1 MTVRAI
7 ARLRSLAERRVLLA
21 PDTLERHL
29 IVAQLVGSPPE
40 LVDVGGM
47 PGQLAG
53 FLPRTRVLAVN
64 VEEPADLVVTADR
77 LPFEDAAFACSTS
90 LDVLEHVPPDDRPR
104 FVREQLRVTRGRA
117 VLCCPL
123 GTPEHGE
130 EERAVA
136 AWHHETVGEE
146 NRWLAEHADNGLP
159 TLDELRA
166 AFAHHPGPVR
176 FLFHGDVRVV
186 NEQFKQLVLAR
197 HRHRVGD
204 LTRYARLRLPYRP
217 QLALAETPSPWSNR
231 VFVVADPPVDVADA
245 AQPVSAAAAS

>member
-1 MTVRAI
+1 MPALAA
-7 ARLRSLAERRVLLA
+7 ARLRSLAEHRVLLA

-29 IVAQLVGSPPE
+29 IVAQLVGAPSD

-64 VEEPADLVVTADR
+64 VEAPADLVVPADR
-77 LPFEDAAFACSTS
+77 LPFEDATFACSTS
-90 LDVLEHVPPDDRPR
+90 LDVLEHVKAGDRAR

-123 GTPEHGE
+123 GTPEHAK

-136 AWHHETVGEE
+136 AWHRETVGTD

-166 AFAHHPGPVR
+166 AFAGHPGPVR

-197 HRHRVGD
+197 HRRRPADV
-204 LTRYARLRLPYRP
+204 LRYVRLRLPYRP
-217 QLALAETPSPWSNR
+217 RIALQDTPSPWSNR
-231 VFVVADPPVDVADA
+231 VFVVADPPVPDRAQA
-245 AQPVSAAAAS
+245 AVSAAAAS

>member
-1 MTVRAI
+1 MTSPAI
-7 ARLRSLAERRVLLA
+7 ARLRSLAERRFLLA

-29 IVAQLVGSPPE
+29 IVARLVGSPPE

-64 VEEPADLVVTADR
+64 VEEPADIVVPADR
-77 LPFEDAAFACSTS
+77 LPFEDATFACSTS
-90 LDVLEHVPPDDRPR
+90 LDVLEHVPPDDRAR
-104 FVREQLRVTRGRA
+104 FVREQLRVTRGRT

-130 EERAVA
+130 EERAVT
-136 AWHHETVGEE
+136 AWHRETVGED

-166 AFAHHPGPVR
+166 AFAHHSGPIR

-197 HRHRVGD
+197 HRHHPGD
-204 LTRYARLRLPYRP
+204 LMRYARLRLPYRP
-217 QLALAETPSPWSNR
+217 RLALDETASPWTNR
-231 VFVVADPPVDVADA
+231 VFVVADPPAGDR
-245 AQPVSAAAAS
+245 AQAVSAAAAS